1 MCRVLV
7 ADEEGRS
14 RDLLVEALSIDGHET
29 TVTASG
35 SEALTRIAEGGVDV
49 LIAEV
54 HLKDRPAWTL
64 FPDVHRLDPSVPL
77 IAVSADDSWE
87 TSKRVRS
94 EAGPVFYYG
103 LKPLNLKE
111 IREATLAAQEWKR
124 RMNGS

>member
-14 RDLLVEALSIDGHET
+14 RDLLVEALSMDGHQT
-29 TVTASG
+29 RVTASA
-35 SEALTRIAEGGVDV
+35 SEALTRVAEGQVDV

-54 HLKDRPAWTL
+54 HLPDRPAWAL
-64 FPDVHRLDPSVPL
+64 FPDVHRLDPDLPV

-87 TSKRVRS
+87 TSRRVRT

-103 LKPLNLKE
+103 LKPLNMKE
-111 IREATLAAQEWKR
+111 IREATRAADEWKR
-124 RMNGS
+124 RRNGC

>member
-7 ADEEGRS
+7 ADVEGSS
-14 RDLLVEALSIDGHET
+14 RDLLVQALSMDGHET
-29 TVTASG
+29 IATASA
-35 SEALTRIAEGGVDV
+35 SEALTRVAEGKVDV

-54 HLKDRPAWTL
+54 NLPDRQAWDL
-64 FPDVHRLDPSVPL
+64 FPEVHGLDPSVPL

-103 LKPLNLKE
+103 LKPLNMKE
-111 IREATLAAQEWKR
+111 IREATLAAQAWKR
-124 RMNGS
+124 RMDGS